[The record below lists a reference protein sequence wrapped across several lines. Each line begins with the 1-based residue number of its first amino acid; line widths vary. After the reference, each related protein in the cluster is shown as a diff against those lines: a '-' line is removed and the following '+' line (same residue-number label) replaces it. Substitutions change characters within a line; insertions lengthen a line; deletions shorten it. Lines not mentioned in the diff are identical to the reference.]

1 MTSETREDGL
11 FALEAEAA
19 EAPALP
25 TELPSTE
32 LLISTLLRVG
42 VASSLALVV
51 LGTVVMFTRHP
62 DWVSSQEELRKLT
75 QEPQV
80 PRCFADVLRG
90 LGEARGRAL
99 TMVGLLLLM
108 ALPVAR
114 VALSLVLFARR
125 GDRTYVAITAT
136 VLALLVV
143 SFALGRVAH

>member
-1 MTSETREDGL
+1 M
-11 FALEAEAA
+11 EADAA

-25 TELPSTE
+25 TTE
-32 LLISTLLRVG
+32 LLISNLLRVG

-51 LGTVVMFTRHP
+51 LGMAVMFTKHP
-62 DWVSSQEELRKLT
+62 DWMSSQEELRKLT

-80 PRCFADVLRG
+80 PHSFADVLQG
-90 LGEARGRAL
+90 LGEVRGRAL

-114 VALSLVLFARR
+114 VALSLVLFAQRK
-125 GDRTYVAITAT
+125 DKAYVAITAT

>member
-1 MTSETREDGL
+1 MNPETQDDGAL
-11 FALEAEAA
+11 SLEAGAA

-25 TELPSTE
+25 TTE
-32 LLISTLLRVG
+32 LLISNLLRVG

-51 LGTVVMFTRHP
+51 LGTLVMFTKHP
-62 DWVSSQEELRKLT
+62 DWVTSQEELRQLT
-75 QEPQV
+75 LEPQV
-80 PRCFADVLRG
+80 PRRFADVLEG
-90 LGEARGRAL
+90 LGEVRGRAL

-114 VALSLVLFARR
+114 VALSLVLFAQRK
-125 GDRTYVAITAT
+125 DRAYVAITAI

>member
-1 MTSETREDGL
+1 MSTEPRDEG
-11 FALEAEAA
+11 ALSVEAGAA

-25 TELPSTE
+25 TTE
-32 LLISTLLRVG
+32 LLISNLLRVG

-51 LGTVVMFTRHP
+51 LGTLVMFTRHP
-62 DWVSSQEELRKLT
+62 DWMSSQEELRKLT

-80 PRCFADVLRG
+80 PHSFADVLQG
-90 LGEARGRAL
+90 LGEVRGRAL

-114 VALSLVLFARR
+114 VALSLVLFAQRR
-125 GDRTYVAITAT
+125 DKAYVAITAT